1 VDIHDKS
8 QGVPQQGA
16 PGQALEI
23 DQFKLDRY
31 MNEVRDNQRLF
42 MGLVGGIGAAVI
54 GAAVWA
60 LITILTNHQYGLMA
74 IGVGFLVG
82 YAVRLFGKG
91 IDTIFGVTGAAVSL
105 LGCVAGNFLTV
116 LVSVSRQEGIPFLD
130 LISRVT
136 PGIIGAVLK
145 DTFQPMDLLFYGLAT
160 YFGYKYSF
168 KPLTTEELAKLTR

>member
-1 VDIHDKS
+1 MDTHDKS
-8 QGVPQQGA
+8 QGVLQGA

-31 MNEVRDNQRLF
+31 LNEVRDNQSLS
-42 MGLVGGIGAAVI
+42 MGLAGGIGAAVI
-54 GAAVWA
+54 AAAAWA
-60 LITILTNHQYGLMA
+60 LVTVLTEHHYGLVA

-82 YAVRLFGKG
+82 YAVRIFGKG
-91 IDTIFGVTGAAVSL
+91 VDTIFGATGAAVSL

-116 LVSVSRQEGIPFLD
+116 LVFVSRQEGIPFLD
-130 LISRVT
+130 LLSRVT
-136 PGIIGAVLK
+136 PGVIGAVLK

-168 KPLTTEELAKLTR
+168 KPLTAEELAKLTR

>member
-1 VDIHDKS
+1 MDIHDKA

-31 MNEVRDNQRLF
+31 MNEVRDNQKLV

-54 GAAVWA
+54 AAAAWA
-60 LITILTNHQYGLMA
+60 LVTVLTNHHYGLVA

-82 YAVRLFGKG
+82 YAVRIFGKG
-91 IDTIFGVTGAAVSL
+91 VDTIFGVTGAAVSL

-116 LVSVSRQEGIPFLD
+116 LVFASRQEGIPFLD
-130 LISRVT
+130 LLSRVT
-136 PGIIGAVLK
+136 PEVIGAVLK

-168 KPLTTEELAKLTR
+168 KPLTAEELAKLTR